1 MAQDIVAKIQAAAQ
15 ARGIDQDVAW
25 QPVSLLQYLGP

>member
-15 ARGIDQDVAW
+15 ASGVDPDVALRIAG
-25 QPVSLLQYLGP
+25 VE